1 MGIRVFVVK
10 QTHNRC
16 QNRKYNLLADVVDL
30 TKTER
35 GAWQVGKDQ
44 SAIGALIEMVPHIE
58 VERQHGDPA
67 WMGWVKLDPSRL
79 TREDEVL
86 LQKLKQKIAVKG
98 GAIPAARLLSETWYP
113 AYLDA
118 LKEAGI
124 PIR

>member
-16 QNRKYNLLADVVDL
+16 QARKFNLLADVVDQV
-30 TKTER
+30 KSEK

-44 SAIGALIEMVPHIE
+44 TGIGALIELFPSLE

-79 TREDEVL
+79 TRADEEL
-86 LQKLKQKIAVKG
+86 LQKLMGTVTVNGHEYRI
-98 GAIPAARLLSETWYP
+98 ARLLSEVWYP
-113 AYLDA
+113 AYLNA
-118 LKEAGI
+118 LKGAGI

>member
-10 QTHNRC
+10 NTHNKA
-16 QNRKYNLLADVVDL
+16 QARKHELLADVVDL
-30 TKTER
+30 IKTER

-44 SAIGALIEMVPHIE
+44 SGVGALIELFPSLE
-58 VERQHGDPA
+58 VERQHGDAA

-86 LQKLKQKIAVKG
+86 LEKLKGKISLKNG
-98 GAIPAARLLSETWYP
+98 TIPAARLLSETWYSE
-113 AYLDA
+113 YLNA